1 MKYIENIENIEN
13 CVYNSELLE
22 LLNQNTKYSIN
33 KASKI
38 VLYIKDED
46 FLKFLFESDHYH
58 NKIVDLTLTCD
69 IFDITSYSFL
79 FFKIACQYVV
89 NKQQYLTALL
99 YRIVLSFIYD
109 CPGHFTLNQIN
120 EITFLIKDYTLA
132 INIAKQ
138 IYDEVYLRISVKTHN
153 NFKLQLKDFKNK
165 CIFLRAMEKIINDE
179 Y

>member
-1 MKYIENIENIEN
+1 MKYIENIEN

-109 CPGHFTLNQIN
+109 CPDHFTLNQIN

>member
-1 MKYIENIENIEN
+1 MKSAKNIEN
-13 CVYNSELLE
+13 CIHNSELLE
-22 LLNQNTKYSIN
+22 LLNQTEFNNLSSQIKISII
-33 KASKI
+33 SS
-38 VLYIKDED
+38 KDED